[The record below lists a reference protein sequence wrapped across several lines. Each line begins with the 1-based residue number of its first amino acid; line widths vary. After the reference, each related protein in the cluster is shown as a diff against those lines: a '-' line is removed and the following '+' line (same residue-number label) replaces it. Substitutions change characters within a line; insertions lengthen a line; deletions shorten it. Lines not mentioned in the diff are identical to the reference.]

1 MSTEQTPTNN
11 ESLSVERIPFDLE
24 WAKRGGVISTAVN
37 EDPALAKLLTTK
49 SDGRVLFMF
58 FVKHEENE
66 KWHYGFLQ
74 KDELHF
80 LQMATHEECE
90 VAGVAYIEK
99 PVSAEEL
106 AELRRDSERL
116 DFICDNHAESRPTMG
131 GSYYAFFQKFM
142 RPAKGDTPREAIDS
156 AMKGK

>member
-99 PVSAEEL
+99 PMSAEEL
-106 AELRRDSERL
+106 AELRKDIERL
-116 DFICDNHAESRPTMG
+116 WMLTELEDSVFDRIMSESE
-131 GSYYAFFQKFM
+131 SLE
-142 RPAKGDTPREAIDS
+142 DLREALDVELL
-156 AMKGK
+156 AMKGGA